1 MGHMGEEQHTVP
13 RSEIAALQAVCCRA
27 SPEGPPIECWSDCKY
42 VVDTFA
48 SLMGPQGVDCA
59 SVKHGSLWEE
69 IRAEGVEAGLPIT
82 VQWCKAHTDSAE
94 DV

>member
-1 MGHMGEEQHTVP
+1 MGHMGDEQHTVP

-27 SPEGPPIECWSDCKY
+27 CPEGPPIECWSDCKY

-69 IRAEGVEAGLPIT
+69 IRAKSGGGRAPHHCPVVHSSHGFF
-82 VQWCKAHTDSAE
+82 
-94 DV
+94 